1 MNNKKQFCKLALLA
15 CAFFCCMS
23 LTLHAQDSYD
33 VSLRIVDADGENP
46 GYEAIVR
53 LNGKTLQVLET
64 RVEDRPG
71 VMEKFGNV
79 IQKDVNFDG
88 LDDLLI
94 CLGGQPVTDQTFM
107 YYDAWIAQSGANGP
121 TFTLYKDFRDIANA
135 EVDTANKR
143 ILSHYL
149 VRDGKTYNYSQL
161 RWQDGTLE
169 TVGKSWIEKK
179 LLRVK

>member
-15 CAFFCCMS
+15 CAFFCCTS

-53 LNGKTLQVLET
+53 LNGKTPQVLET

-94 CLGGQPVTDQTFM
+94 CLGGMSVTDQTFI
-107 YYDAWIAQSGANGP
+107 YYDAWIARRTSSGI
-121 TFTLYKDFRDIANA
+121 TFTRYEDFRDIANA
-135 EVDTANKR
+135 EVDSANKR

-149 VRDGKTYNYSQL
+149 VRDGVTYNYTQK
-161 RWQDGTLE
+161 RWQDGELKA
-169 TVGKSWIEKK
+169 VGKSWNVKKK
-179 LLRVK
+179 LVVK